1 MTGDLAHLRR
11 EFCQSGLRRNELN
24 ASPIMQ
30 FSQWFEQA
38 KEAGIVEPSAMSL
51 ATADEDNIGVRTVL
65 LKFFDEKGFVFFTN
79 YDSIKSHQLGV
90 RAQAALLFP
99 WLALERQVKIM
110 GRVERVSTLESI
122 KYFASRS
129 KGSQLGAW
137 ASQQSSRISSRSL
150 LLSQFESMK
159 NKFASGEVPLPDFWG
174 GYRVIPESIEFWQGR
189 ENRLHD
195 RFIYRKEEG
204 EWVVSRLSP

>member
-1 MTGDLAHLRR
+1 M
-11 EFCQSGLRRNELN
+11 
-24 ASPIMQ
+24 
-30 FSQWFEQA
+30 
-38 KEAGIVEPSAMSL
+38 
-51 ATADEDNIGVRTVL
+51 
-65 LKFFDEKGFVFFTN
+65 
-79 YDSIKSHQLGV
+79 
-90 RAQAALLFP
+90 
-99 WLALERQVKIM
+99 KIM